1 MASTADAVSDSTQ
14 NDENQQRDTESL
26 QEFADRD
33 WSISTLLTGRKEKR
47 WLSDSG
53 ELYIEKTG
61 CWEDTDREY
70 QVKYRE
76 GRFGPSDRLEYGEFN
91 DFENAVEYAEMITEG
106 KADLEETRP

>member
-14 NDENQQRDTESL
+14 TNQNQQSNTESL

-61 CWEDTDREY
+61 DWEDTDKGY

-76 GRFGPSDRLEYGEFN
+76 GRFGPSDQLQYGEF
-91 DFENAVEYAEMITEG
+91 DDLENAVEYAEIITEG
-106 KADLEETRP
+106 KADLEKLR